1 MEFLKE
7 LLGEELYT
15 QIEAKINEHNGN
27 EANKDKQVKLGNLAT
42 GEYVSKGKFD
52 GISAEL
58 TSKNSE
64 LEKANSLIEDMKK
77 ASKGNEDMQGKITD
91 YETQVADL
99 QKELIDTKLKSAVKV
114 ALLSEN
120 AADVDFL
127 TYKLNEKLSSEGKAL
142 ELDDNGNVKGLSDR
156 ITELKTAYPKMFD
169 SVNDD
174 GYKLIN
180 GGQNKLPESDNKGVY
195 TKSELLKLPYAERNR
210 FYNENPETYSKIM
223 ND

>member
-15 QIEAKINEHNGN
+15 QIESKINEHNRN
-27 EANKDKQVKLGNLAT
+27 EANKDKQIKLGNLAT

-52 GISAEL
+52 GISADL
-58 TSKNSE
+58 SSKTSE
-64 LEKANSLIEDMKK
+64 LEKANSLIEEMKK

-91 YETQVADL
+91 YETQVTAL
-99 QKELIDTKLKSAVKV
+99 QKELLDTKLSNAVKV

-120 AADVDFL
+120 AADVDYL
-127 TYKLNEKLSSEGKAL
+127 TFKLNEKLSSECKTL
-142 ELDDNGNVKGLSDR
+142 ELDDNGNVTGLSDR

-180 GGQNKLPESDNKGVY
+180 GDKHKLPDSDNRG
-195 TKSELLKLPYAERNR
+195 SEPQSLAEALKMHYEPN
-210 FYNENPETYSKIM
+210 
-223 ND
+223 